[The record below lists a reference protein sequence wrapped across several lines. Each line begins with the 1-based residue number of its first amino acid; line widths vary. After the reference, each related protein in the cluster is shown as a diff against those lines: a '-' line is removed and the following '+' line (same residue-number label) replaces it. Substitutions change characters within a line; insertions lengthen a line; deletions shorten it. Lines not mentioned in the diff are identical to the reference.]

1 MKTIGGL
8 FGRSPWGPVHEMM
21 AKVQQCVERMPFLLK
36 HHASTD
42 WEALSEAS
50 AELDRL
56 ESQADDIKREIRR
69 HLSTSLFSS
78 VERGETLTLLHSLD
92 SIADACQDTGKL
104 MCMRKTV
111 QPELLAPGFAKLG
124 ELLVQ
129 AAAKMVE
136 VTSKLSGTSDGKT
149 TKLSV
154 EDLITELEAVGRL
167 EFESDEEQH
176 RIQRELFSMEDELS
190 TMDIFFLMNIIRKLG
205 QIADEMEN
213 ASDNLA
219 TVLGSR

>member
-21 AKVQQCVERMPFLLK
+21 AKVRQCVERMPQLLQ
-36 HHASTD
+36 HHAGAD
-42 WEALSEAS
+42 WEALEAEA

-56 ESQADDIKREIRR
+56 EGQADDIKREIRG

-104 MCMRKTV
+104 MCMRRTV
-111 QPELLAPGFAKLG
+111 QPPGLAPGFAKLG
-124 ELLVQ
+124 GLLLQ
-129 AAAKMVE
+129 AAASMME
-136 VTSKLSGTSDGKT
+136 VTSKLAGAHDGRI

-154 EDLITELEAVGRL
+154 EDLIAELEAVGRL
-167 EFESDEEQH
+167 EFDSDEEQH
-176 RIQRELFSMEDELS
+176 RIQRELFAMEDRLAV
-190 TMDIFFLMNIIRKLG
+190 MDIFFLMNIIRKLG

-213 ASDNLA
+213 ASDHLA

>member
-21 AKVQQCVERMPFLLK
+21 AKVQQCVERIPLLVK
-36 HHASTD
+36 HHAGRE
-42 WEALSEAS
+42 WEQLEGAS
-50 AELDRL
+50 GELDRL
-56 ESQADDIKREIRR
+56 EGQADDIKREIRA

-78 VERGETLTLLHSLD
+78 VERSEILDILHCMD

-104 MCMRKTV
+104 MCMRRT
-111 QPELLAPGFAKLG
+111 ELPAELAGGFAHLG
-124 ELLVQ
+124 ELLVD
-129 AAAKMVE
+129 AAGRMVE
-136 VTSKLSGTSDGKT
+136 VTAKISGARDGKVT
-149 TKLSV
+149 RLSV
-154 EDLITELEAVGRL
+154 QELITELEAVGRL

-176 RIQRELFSMEDELS
+176 RIQRELFTMEDRIS

-213 ASDNLA
+213 AADNLA
-219 TVLGSR
+219 TILGSR